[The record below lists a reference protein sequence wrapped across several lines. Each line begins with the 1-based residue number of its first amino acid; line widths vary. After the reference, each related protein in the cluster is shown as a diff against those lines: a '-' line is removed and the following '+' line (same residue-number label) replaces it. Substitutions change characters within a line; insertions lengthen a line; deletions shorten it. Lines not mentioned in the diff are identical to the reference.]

1 MFPPMLTLTAVSAF
15 LFASI
20 VITLAPGPD
29 NLMVLGYSLSR
40 GRATGFAIA
49 LGCALG
55 CFTHTLWAALGFSAL
70 VLAMPGA
77 FFTLK
82 LLGAAYLLWLGV
94 GALRSRARS
103 VHLDSKAIT
112 AAAPQ
117 PMWRNVVRGFVAN
130 AVNPKVA
137 LFFMAFLPQFVTA
150 GAPAGPQMVVLGAL
164 FAVQTV
170 IVFGAIAAAAG
181 TLGGVLA
188 RKPQLA
194 AWLDRGSGALLIAL
208 AVHLLVSPRPA

>member
-1 MFPPMLTLTAVSAF
+1 MLTLTAVSAF
-15 LFASI
+15 LLASV

-77 FFTLK
+77 FFALK

-94 GALRSRARS
+94 GALRSRAR
-103 VHLDSKAIT
+103 VQLDGSAAT
-112 AAAPQ
+112 TAAPQ
-117 PMWRNVVRGFVAN
+117 SMWRNVARGFVAN

-181 TLGGVLA
+181 TLGSALA

-194 AWLDRGSGALLIAL
+194 AWLDRGSGVLLIAL
-208 AVHLLVSPRPA
+208 AVHLLVSPRPT